1 MTRPSLRRT
10 FGLWLA
16 LSLAALI
23 PLAAAMIYV
32 LVLTPALDSL
42 DRSLTDTA
50 VALSQIVEDHQG
62 QLSLPISAQTARA
75 LSADLVDETV
85 FSVADPAGHVLGGS
99 AELAALAPAA
109 LAAGQWLFFDGALQ
123 GRPMRVAAYGDPCA
137 EGGRV
142 CPVLVAETK
151 GKRTAALRA
160 AVLAAAVG
168 ALALALPLAALA
180 LLAIHRVLQPL
191 QRASDAI
198 GRLDARQL
206 RAIDA
211 GSMPGEVAGFVQTLN
226 ALLARLR
233 EAAGAQRAFVADAAH
248 QLRTPWAIVRVE
260 ASELLASEH
269 PAALQPALERLH
281 LAAER
286 GSRLAQQLLSL
297 ARAEGAA
304 LEARAMPQRVD
315 LRQLAAGSAD
325 HWLAPALQAGQDL
338 GFDLEPA
345 VVDGHPVLLDELIG
359 NLIHNAIEH
368 AGRGARVTVRT
379 RMLEG
384 GAELSVEDDGPG
396 VPADERELL
405 WRRFHRSRGA
415 GGTGSG
421 LGLAIVADIAR
432 LHGATAAIETSA
444 AGAGFRVRI
453 RFPAPGRPVAQSPGA
468 AA

>member
-1 MTRPSLRRT
+1 
-10 FGLWLA
+10 
-16 LSLAALI
+16 
-23 PLAAAMIYV
+23 V
-32 LVLTPALDSL
+32 
-42 DRSLTDTA
+42 
-50 VALSQIVEDHQG
+50 
-62 QLSLPISAQTARA
+62 
-75 LSADLVDETV
+75 
-85 FSVADPAGHVLGGS
+85 
-99 AELAALAPAA
+99 
-109 LAAGQWLFFDGALQ
+109 
-123 GRPMRVAAYGDPCA
+123 
-137 EGGRV
+137 
-142 CPVLVAETK
+142 PVLVAETM

-160 AVLAAAVG
+160 AVLAAALG

-286 GSRLAQQLLSL
+286 GSRLAQQLLLSL

-325 HWLAPALQAGQDL
+325 HWLAPALQAGQDGL
-338 GFDLEPA
+338 RSR
-345 VVDGHPVLLDELIG
+345 
-359 NLIHNAIEH
+359 
-368 AGRGARVTVRT
+368 AGRGRRPSGAAGRVDRQLDPQ
-379 RMLEG
+379 R
-384 GAELSVEDDGPG
+384 
-396 VPADERELL
+396 
-405 WRRFHRSRGA
+405 HRARGA
-415 GGTGSG
+415 RRPRHGSPACG
-421 LGLAIVADIAR
+421 R
-432 LHGATAAIETSA
+432 AA
-444 AGAGFRVRI
+444 
-453 RFPAPGRPVAQSPGA
+453 PN
-468 AA
+468 